1 MVTGHQAEVKTCACG
16 CLNRAPF
23 PPEAAAP
30 MQYGPSAKSAAVYLC
45 DYQLAEILL
54 IL

>member
-1 MVTGHQAEVKTCACG
+1 
-16 CLNRAPF
+16 
-23 PPEAAAP
+23 

-45 DYQLAEILL
+45 DYQLANILL

>member
-1 MVTGHQAEVKTCACG
+1 MVTEHQAEVKTCG